1 MAADRRVHIYIP
13 LRGVAWGGVNRE
25 SPYLRE
31 IYVNIVILV
40 IEMRLDNGKKKARRR
55 A

>member
-1 MAADRRVHIYIP
+1 MCIYIY
-13 LRGVAWGGVNRE
+13 LSGALHGGGVNRE

-40 IEMRLDNGKKKARRR
+40 IEMRLDNGKKKARCR